1 MTDGPIRD
9 PAQIR
14 ADCARKLKPIE
25 TGVMFTALLAALLD
39 EDWTTPKIEELFITS
54 DRCILARPT
63 GEVTHK
69 LFIGAE
75 ADLIRNIHGIA
86 EVAGL
91 DGDELGYL
99 LGKVAEARDQNWCQ
113 FIFSCEGDAEDVR
126 PTRCSIAWPSLPSTP
141 RPRTVGQFATSRA
154 TPSIEFNRGTYGTST
169 TSRPALV
176 RFRSNSLR

>member
-1 MTDGPIRD
+1 MSSRARSVPSRNRSTP
-9 PAQIR
+9 PADR
-14 ADCARKLKPIE
+14 CRE
-25 TGVMFTALLAALLD
+25 MFSAPFAALLD
-39 EDWTTPKIEELFITS
+39 EDWTTPKIEELLISS

-99 LGKVAEARDQNWCQ
+99 LGKVAEARRID
-113 FIFSCEGDAEDVR
+113 
-126 PTRCSIAWPSLPSTP
+126 
-141 RPRTVGQFATSRA
+141 
-154 TPSIEFNRGTYGTST
+154 
-169 TSRPALV
+169 
-176 RFRSNSLR
+176 

>member
-1 MTDGPIRD
+1 MTDQPLRD

-25 TGVMFTALLAALLD
+25 TGEMFTALLDALLD
-39 EDWTTPKIEELFITS
+39 EDWTTPKIEELLITS

-63 GEVTHK
+63 GETTHK
-69 LFIGAE
+69 VFIGAE

-99 LGKVAEARDQNWCQ
+99 LGKVAEAR
-113 FIFSCEGDAEDVR
+113 R
-126 PTRCSIAWPSLPSTP
+126 
-141 RPRTVGQFATSRA
+141 
-154 TPSIEFNRGTYGTST
+154 IE
-169 TSRPALV
+169 
-176 RFRSNSLR
+176 